1 MYQGMLGCNWEY
13 IRNNNSNNKNE
24 NDRNRLINI
33 HWNGKSLDMIY
44 YNYTRFED
52 KMKFF
57 LWFLFSPPQRPLT
70 SNHKIFIPKYL
81 DNAVTDFA

>member
-57 LWFLFSPPQRPLT
+57 
-70 SNHKIFIPKYL
+70 
-81 DNAVTDFA
+81 